1 MSAPLRI
8 LQICHKPPRPAV
20 DGGCIAM
27 DSLTTGLLAE
37 GHRVKVLTLH
47 TQKHPF
53 RQDQID
59 HAYLEAT
66 GLEAIFA
73 DTELN
78 LRDALSHVITGESY
92 HLSRFHVPEMDRAI
106 EEALRVDMYDV
117 VLLESL
123 FTTSYIPAIRRLSD
137 AEIVLRAHNV
147 EHKLWEDVSQG
158 MGPGPKKWLLNLF
171 QSKLASEES
180 RLLHAVDAVAAITE
194 HDATWFRDHLPSS
207 TDASRVIALP
217 FGLDVENRPHSEMN
231 TPPHAVLHLGAM
243 DWTPNVQGV
252 QWLKD
257 DVWPRVHQKAPE
269 LRLLLA
275 GRHMPADWTS
285 DEALG
290 IDVLGEVEDAQATYN
305 TPCIVVVPLHA
316 GSGMRIKLAEALAA
330 GRPVVTTTKGMEGMD
345 LTPGEH
351 VWVADDAEAMGDAVL
366 VQPQQQGRGRHR
378 AEAADRAGGMPAAGI
393 MRRPHQQACPAGD
406 LKTADDRADQGA
418 AVPALCQRQGPGSR
432 DHCHT
437 RMTLHRQMDI
447 VVIQRMGHGAGD
459 GHRLG
464 QRQGLGPAGQR
475 QMAATALLPCRLDQN
490 VDQRLMPAGQRYT
503 DPVEQALPGNGRRL
517 LVDRRSAE
525 PGQQAG
531 KRSGDA
537 TGTVDRGHHL
547 VSSTGNGMELS
558 RHRPGSAARATG
570 RAHR

>member
-8 LQICHKPPRPAV
+8 LQICHKPPRPTV

-92 HLSRFHVPEMDRAI
+92 HLSRFYVPEMDRAI
-106 EEALRVDMYDV
+106 EEALHVDVYDV

-217 FGLDVENRPHSEMN
+217 FGLDVENRPHSEMH

-275 GRHMPADWTS
+275 GRQMPADWTS

-290 IDVLGEVEDAQATYN
+290 IDVVGEVEDAQATYN

-351 VWVADDAEAMGDAVL
+351 VWVADDAEAMGDAL
-366 VQPQQQGRGRHR
+366 VRLTQAPDTAVALGKAGRQWALDHLGHR
-378 AEAADRAGGMPAAGI
+378 ARA
-393 MRRPHQQACPAGD
+393 RT
-406 LKTADDRADQGA
+406 LT
-418 AVPALCQRQGPGSR
+418 
-432 DHCHT
+432 DH
-437 RMTLHRQMDI
+437 LQSW
-447 VVIQRMGHGAGD
+447 VNA
-459 GHRLG
+459 
-464 QRQGLGPAGQR
+464 
-475 QMAATALLPCRLDQN
+475 
-490 VDQRLMPAGQRYT
+490 
-503 DPVEQALPGNGRRL
+503 
-517 LVDRRSAE
+517 
-525 PGQQAG
+525 
-531 KRSGDA
+531 
-537 TGTVDRGHHL
+537 
-547 VSSTGNGMELS
+547 
-558 RHRPGSAARATG
+558 
-570 RAHR
+570 

>member
-27 DSLTTGLLAE
+27 DSLTTGLLEE

-47 TQKHPF
+47 THKHPF
-53 RQDQID
+53 LQDQID
-59 HAYLEAT
+59 HTYLEAT
-66 GLEAIFA
+66 AIEAIFA

-117 VLLESL
+117 ILLESL

-180 RLLHAVDAVAAITE
+180 RLLHAVDAVAAITAN
-194 HDATWFRDHLPSS
+194 DAQWFRDHLPAS
-207 TDASRVIALP
+207 TDTSRVIALP

-231 TPPHAVLHLGAM
+231 TPPNAVLHLGAM

-257 DVWPRVHQKAPE
+257 EVWPLVHQASPE

-275 GRHMPADWTS
+275 GRHMPVDWTS
-285 DEALG
+285 DESLG
-290 IDVLGEVEDAQATYN
+290 IDVLGEVEDARATYN
-305 TPCIVVVPLHA
+305 SPCIVVVPLHA

-345 LTPGEH
+345 LTPGKH
-351 VWVADDAEAMGDAVL
+351 VWVADDAPAMSEAL
-366 VQPQQQGRGRHR
+366 VRLIESPETAIELGKAGRQWALDHLGHR
-378 AEAADRAGGMPAAGI
+378 ARARI
-393 MRRPHQQACPAGD
+393 
-406 LKTADDRADQGA
+406 LT
-418 AVPALCQRQGPGSR
+418 
-432 DHCHT
+432 DH
-437 RMTLHRQMDI
+437 LQSW
-447 VVIQRMGHGAGD
+447 
-459 GHRLG
+459 
-464 QRQGLGPAGQR
+464 
-475 QMAATALLPCRLDQN
+475 
-490 VDQRLMPAGQRYT
+490 VDA
-503 DPVEQALPGNGRRL
+503 
-517 LVDRRSAE
+517 
-525 PGQQAG
+525 
-531 KRSGDA
+531 
-537 TGTVDRGHHL
+537 
-547 VSSTGNGMELS
+547 
-558 RHRPGSAARATG
+558 
-570 RAHR
+570 